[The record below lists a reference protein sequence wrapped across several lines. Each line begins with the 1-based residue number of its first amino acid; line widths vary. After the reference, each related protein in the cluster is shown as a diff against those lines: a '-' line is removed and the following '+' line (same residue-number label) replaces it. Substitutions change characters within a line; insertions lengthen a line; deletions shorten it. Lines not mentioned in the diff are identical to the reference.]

1 MHNHQRHRRGVDIVH
16 VRRLYHARMRTH
28 NRVLAQME
36 HLPSPVGPPT
46 MYIPVGGSLT
56 CVGIH
61 RKSAD
66 IDGLFER
73 LTDSDSEYNDD
84 DEDDYVCRVWVL
96 AYLPEGD
103 RVRCVS

>member
-1 MHNHQRHRRGVDIVH
+1 
-16 VRRLYHARMRTH
+16 MRTH
-28 NRVLAQME
+28 SRVLAQME

-46 MYIPVGGSLT
+46 MYIPVGGSLV
-56 CVGIH
+56 CVGFH

-73 LTDSDSEYNDD
+73 LTDTDSDYNDD

-96 AYLPEGD
+96 ASLPEGD

>member
-1 MHNHQRHRRGVDIVH
+1 MG
-16 VRRLYHARMRTH
+16 Y
-28 NRVLAQME
+28 
-36 HLPSPVGPPT
+36 
-46 MYIPVGGSLT
+46 
-56 CVGIH
+56 H

-73 LTDSDSEYNDD
+73 LTDSDSEYSDD

>member
-1 MHNHQRHRRGVDIVH
+1 
-16 VRRLYHARMRTH
+16 MRTH
-28 NRVLAQME
+28 SRVLAQME

-46 MYIPVGGSLT
+46 MYMPVEGSSV
-56 CVGIH
+56 CVGLH

-66 IDGLFER
+66 INGLFER
-73 LTDSDSEYNDD
+73 LTDSDSDYFGD

>member
-1 MHNHQRHRRGVDIVH
+1 
-16 VRRLYHARMRTH
+16 MRTH
-28 NRVLAQME
+28 SRVLAQME

-46 MYIPVGGSLT
+46 MYIPVGGSLL
-56 CVGIH
+56 CVGYH

-73 LTDSDSEYNDD
+73 LTDSDSDD

-96 AYLPEGD
+96 ATLPEAD
-103 RVRCVS
+103 RVQCVS